1 MMQQRKSHLELRGFA
16 LVLVAL
22 AWLAGI
28 LLDAWALVPPVAL
41 LAGSALCL
49 LTAILCWRNTRLRLI
64 SLAACLLLL
73 GAWRYALASP
83 VGDPTAISAFIGTK
97 KLELTGSVTDD
108 PKLEAHSRLYVVS
121 VNTISLDNGATWRN
135 AHGLIE
141 VQEPGSALDDPYA
154 AQYGDSIELQG
165 NLQKPFPTSGP
176 DIFASM
182 SFPGLTINQSG
193 GNPVIAALYRL
204 RIYLATIITRLLPQP
219 MAALLIAIVL
229 SLRTPTLT
237 PLILPFN
244 VTGTAHMIAPS
255 GFKVTI
261 LAGLVRDKT
270 ERLFKLRKKQFQPLL
285 PAEKQR
291 NNWRQHLAT
300 GLVIASITG
309 YTFLSGG
316 SPAALRAGIMGI
328 VLVLAPRFGRVYNV
342 YNALAF
348 TALIMSALD
357 PFVLWDAGFQLSFF
371 GTLGIIQFTPFLMR
385 SFHRFEHIPPVHFLV
400 EIIMVT
406 LAAETG
412 TMPIFATTF
421 QQISF
426 ISPLTNILTVPL
438 LAALIMLGLFMCAA
452 GAIWLPLG
460 MPVGWVLSLLL
471 SYIIHAVQWCASLP
485 GAYLTVPSN
494 LNAGIAWGYYALLLL
509 IASIVL
515 LRWSPPQQQ
524 TGLLKTHQ
532 QPVLSKRAWRV
543 AQVGVALVIMLA
555 TGATAVAARTN
566 TGGQLTITFLNVG
579 PTGQPSQ
586 GEAILIQTPDNK
598 TALIDGG
605 LDAAS
610 LDTELDGRLPFWQHT
625 LDMVLL
631 TSPRQDDLTGL
642 QDIVSRYQVGE
653 AIDAGMLHPTSA
665 YALYRRTISER
676 NIPYIQVRQGAT
688 ITLGTQLAIQV
699 FWPAS
704 PLHKSSQEDQD
715 NGLIVRLVTPG
726 LRMLLLGAA
735 ALSKYALEGMLAT
748 ISPGYLA
755 ADIAQIMGESGKSFP
770 TALPAVLQ
778 AIHPSLLIVSPAAL
792 SSKQRKAGAS
802 SILTSLQSISGTWQ
816 IVQTAQT
823 STIEIA
829 SNGKSWTIQS
839 DT

>member
-1 MMQQRKSHLELRGFA
+1 MIQQRKNHLDLRGFA

-22 AWLAGI
+22 AWLVGI

-49 LTAILCWRNTRLRLI
+49 LTTILGWRNTRIRLI

-83 VGDPTAISAFIGTK
+83 VGDSTAISTFINTK
-97 KLELTGSVTDD
+97 KLDLTGSVTDD

-121 VNTISLDNGATWRN
+121 VSTISQDNGANWRN
-135 AHGLIE
+135 VHGLIE

-154 AQYGDSIELQG
+154 AHYGDSVELQG
-165 NLQKPFPTSGP
+165 NLQKPFPTSSP
-176 DIFASM
+176 NIFASM

-229 SLRTPTLT
+229 SLRTPALL
-237 PLILPFN
+237 PLIPMFN
-244 VTGTAHMIAPS
+244 ATGTAHMIAPS

-270 ERLFKLRKKQFQPLL
+270 ERLFKARRKQFQPLL

-291 NNWRQHLAT
+291 GNRRQHVIT
-300 GLVIASITG
+300 GLVIASIIG

-316 SPAALRAGIMGI
+316 SPAAIRAGIMGI
-328 VLVLAPRFGRVYNV
+328 LLALAPRFGRAYNV

-348 TALIMSALD
+348 AALIMSAID
-357 PFVLWDAGFQLSFF
+357 PFVLWDAGFQLSFL
-371 GTLGIIQFTPFLMR
+371 GTLGIVLFTPLYIR
-385 SFHRFEHIPPVHFLV
+385 PFHRFEATRAIYFLI
-400 EIIMVT
+400 ETAIVT

-412 TMPIFATTF
+412 TVPIFAITF
-421 QQISF
+421 HVVSF
-426 ISPLTNILTVPL
+426 ISPFTNVLTVPL
-438 LAALIMLGLFMCAA
+438 LAALIMLGLLICIA

-460 MPVGWVLSLLL
+460 MVLGWVVWPLLW
-471 SYIIHAVQWCASLP
+471 YIIHAVQLCTQSWASQ
-485 GAYLTVPSN
+485 TVPTTLSA
-494 LNAGIAWGYYALLLL
+494 LIAWGYYALLAP
-509 IASIVL
+509 IITPIL
-515 LRWSPPQQQ
+515 LRWSPSHQQS
-524 TGLLKTHQ
+524 GLLKTSR
-532 QPVLSKRAWRV
+532 PLLSKRAWRA
-543 AQVGVALVIMLA
+543 AQFGVALVIVIG
-555 TGATAVAARTN
+555 TGTTAFAAHN
-566 TGGQLTITFLNVG
+566 NASGQLAITFLNVG
-579 PTGQPSQ
+579 PAGQPSQ
-586 GEAILIQTPDNK
+586 GEAILIQTPDGK

-605 LDAAS
+605 LDATS
-610 LDTELDGRLPFWQHT
+610 LGTELDARLPFWQHT

-631 TSPRQDDLTGL
+631 TSPRQDDLPGL
-642 QDIVSRYQVGE
+642 VDIVSRYQVGE
-653 AIDAGMLHPTSA
+653 AVDAGMLHPTSA

-676 NIPYIQVRQGAT
+676 NISYIQVHQGAT
-688 ITLGTQLAIQV
+688 ITLGAQLALQV
-699 FWPAS
+699 FWPQS

-715 NGLIVRLVTPG
+715 NGLIVRLVAPG

-748 ISPGYLA
+748 ISPGYLTS
-755 ADIAQIMGESGKSFP
+755 DIVQMMGESGKSFP
-770 TALPAVLQ
+770 TILPTVLQ
-778 AIHPSLLIVSPAAL
+778 AIHPSHLIISPAAL
-792 SSKQRKAGAS
+792 SPKQRKAGAS

-816 IVQTAQT
+816 IAQTAQT
-823 STIEIA
+823 GTMQIT
-829 SNGKSWTIQS
+829 SNGQSWTIQS